1 MFKKENKMS
10 DSVEVENE
18 DLYSKWEEFKVLVE
32 SIEQDVIKNA
42 KGNKSAGVRSRKGL
56 RLVKTTASEIVKTSL
71 AHDKEK

>member
-1 MFKKENKMS
+1 MS

-42 KGNKSAGVRSRKGL
+42 KGNKSAGVRARKGL